1 MFDNPSLL
9 SSAIL
14 CRRNEESESGD
25 GIVCFPRCWNGVQ
38 TTGKKDPARII
49 RGCGQRKQLL
59 LLTAAA
65 EAERFRT

>member
-14 CRRNEESESGD
+14 CRRNEESGD

-38 TTGKKDPARII
+38 TTGKKIQP
-49 RGCGQRKQLL
+49 GLL
-59 LLTAAA
+59 
-65 EAERFRT
+65 EAVGNGSNCCC

>member
-38 TTGKKDPARII
+38 TTGKKIQP
-49 RGCGQRKQLL
+49 GLL
-59 LLTAAA
+59 
-65 EAERFRT
+65 EAVGNGSNCCC